1 MTDMAPSAA
10 DKGLWVALTV
20 LLSLLTYYAVE
31 KPSRS
36 QELSMKT
43 LGSLLLSAALFIIFL
58 SLYWV
63 SADGVAS
70 RGDYLRG
77 LLQTAKKITVYQ
89 NGVDCLSGNNGPRFP
104 AAESCVFEYSP
115 GQKSTPPSL

>member
-43 LGSLLLSAALFIIFL
+43 LGPLLLSAALFIIFL
-58 SLYWV
+58 SLY
-63 SADGVAS
+63 
-70 RGDYLRG
+70 R
-77 LLQTAKKITVYQ
+77 AK
-89 NGVDCLSGNNGPRFP
+89 L
-104 AAESCVFEYSP
+104 
-115 GQKSTPPSL
+115 